1 LLRCWI
7 AESRIYWRLWTIN
20 WMAIVSA
27 IPEPLAIDPL
37 GFTANFEVSIA
48 LYVDQVPIRTFAAER
63 FLSYVV

>member
-1 LLRCWI
+1 
-7 AESRIYWRLWTIN
+7 
-20 WMAIVSA
+20 MAIVSA

-48 LYVDQVPIRTFAAER
+48 SYVDQVPIRTFAAER